1 MKLFSKK
8 KSNKD
13 VEKSEA
19 KESNQ
24 KKCKHCDMRFDDDE
38 RLRRHVRKA
47 HNERNGDMPN
57 FNPFGPS

>member
-8 KSNKD
+8 KD
-13 VEKSEA
+13 VEK
-19 KESNQ
+19 KNPKQSNQ
-24 KKCKHCDMRFDDDE
+24 KKCKHCDMTFDDEE

-47 HNERNGDMPN
+47 HNEKNCDMPN